1 MARVTIDRDGCIGC
15 GACWALVPEFFE
27 QNPDDGKSQIV
38 EKYRVG
44 GNPAVGEAPNN
55 LLNDVKSA
63 ADGCPVGAIKVEG

>member
-1 MARVTIDRDGCIGC
+1 VNVGPRPRVLR
-15 GACWALVPEFFE
+15 AK

-44 GNPAVGEAPNN
+44 GDPAVGEAPNN

-63 ADGCPVGAIKVEG
+63 ADGCPVGVIKVEE

>member
-1 MARVTIDRDGCIGC
+1 MITHTWLLTRG
-15 GACWALVPEFFE
+15 CWALVPEFFE

-44 GNPAVGEAPNN
+44 GDPAVGEAPNN

-63 ADGCPVGAIKVEG
+63 ADGCPVGVIKV